1 MVRTGKIVRRHC
13 SALARNTFYKGDMK
27 QRRDILTRVSMGDA
41 SPFVIKG
48 DVPTFM
54 MGNRMEDAPA
64 LMIKGDAS

>member
-13 SALARNTFYKGDMK
+13 SALAGNVFYKGDMK

-41 SPFVIKG
+41 PPFVIKE

-54 MGNRMEDAPA
+54 MGDRMEETPA
-64 LMIKGDAS
+64 LMIKGDVS